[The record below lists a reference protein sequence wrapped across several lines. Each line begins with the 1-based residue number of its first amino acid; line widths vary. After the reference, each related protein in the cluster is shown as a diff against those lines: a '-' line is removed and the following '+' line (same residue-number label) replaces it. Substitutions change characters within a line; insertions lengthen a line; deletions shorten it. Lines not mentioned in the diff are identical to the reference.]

1 MDMRHV
7 WYISALL
14 GVSIAVLGCERRATS
29 PTAGAGL
36 DEAAPQQVSYEA
48 RFVMRHGQQ
57 RRAAIAAGR
66 MEQYDRGDSTFALL
80 VGLPDSMLAG
90 SSGGARPVAERTSQQ
105 VTAWLF
111 DAEGDSS
118 AVLTADSL
126 IYYDQRGQF
135 DAFGNVLVVTQDRK
149 RLRSSFLTW
158 DEADRKIRTDRFV
171 RITTPS
177 ERVEGYGLVADENLD
192 TYQIGRF
199 TAQVALDDSDAP
211 ADSTQ
216 P

>member
-1 MDMRHV
+1 MDMKHV
-7 WYISALL
+7 WFISACI
-14 GVSIAVLGCERRATS
+14 GAAIALLGCERQATS
-29 PTAGAGL
+29 PAAGVGL
-36 DEAAPQQVSYEA
+36 DESAPQQVSYEA
-48 RFVMRHGQQ
+48 RFVMRHGPQ

-80 VGLPDSMLAG
+80 AGLPDSVRVG
-90 SSGGARPVAERTSQQ
+90 SPDSTRPPSDRTSQR

-126 IYYDQRGQF
+126 IYYDRQGQF
-135 DAFGNVLVVTQDRK
+135 DAFGDVLVVTQDRK

-211 ADSTQ
+211 ADTTQ

>member
-1 MDMRHV
+1 MDMTHMGF
-7 WYISALL
+7 ISALL
-14 GVSIAVLGCERRATS
+14 GISIAVLGCERRAT
-29 PTAGAGL
+29 PQAVGAGL
-36 DEAAPQQVSYEA
+36 DEAAAQQVSYDT
-48 RFVMRHGQQ
+48 RFVMRHGSQ
-57 RRAAIAAGR
+57 RRAAIAAER
-66 MEQYDRGDSTFALL
+66 MEQYNRGDSTFALL
-80 VGLPDSMLAG
+80 VGLPDSTRADSLD
-90 SSGGARPVAERTSQQ
+90 STRPQTDRANQQ

-135 DAFGNVLVVTQDRK
+135 DAFGDVLVVTQDRK
-149 RLRSSFLTW
+149 RLRSTYLTW
-158 DEADRKIRTDRFV
+158 DEADRKIRTTRFV

-211 ADSTQ
+211 ADTTQ

>member
-1 MDMRHV
+1 MRYPWLILGLV
-7 WYISALL
+7 ALTL
-14 GVSIAVLGCERRATS
+14 TFLGCGRRAAS
-29 PTAGAGL
+29 TASTEGV
-36 DEAAPQQVSYEA
+36 DEAAPQQISHEA
-48 RFVMRHGQQ
+48 HFVMRHGSQ

-66 MEQYDRGDSTFALL
+66 MEQYNRGDSTFALL
-80 VGLPDSMLAG
+80 VGTPDST
-90 SSGGARPVAERTSQQ
+90 ARPPDGGSPESKRH

-111 DAEGDSS
+111 DAAGDSS

-135 DAFGNVLVVTQDRK
+135 DAFGDVLVVTQDQK
-149 RLRSSFLTW
+149 RLRSAYLTW

-199 TAQVALDDSDAP
+199 TAQIALDNGDAP
-211 ADSTQ
+211 ADTTQ

>member
-1 MDMRHV
+1 
-7 WYISALL
+7 
-14 GVSIAVLGCERRATS
+14 
-29 PTAGAGL
+29 
-36 DEAAPQQVSYEA
+36 
-48 RFVMRHGQQ
+48 
-57 RRAAIAAGR
+57 

-80 VGLPDSMLAG
+80 AGLPDSVRVG
-90 SSGGARPVAERTSQQ
+90 SPDSTRPPSDRTSQR

-126 IYYDQRGQF
+126 IYYDRQGQF
-135 DAFGNVLVVTQDRK
+135 DAFGDVLVVTQDRK

-211 ADSTQ
+211 ADTTQ